1 MQPCK
6 RIVVSRV
13 KNNCNRCVIRGEVN
27 YTTNVGEGKSVLK
40 RGKQFHDLLLP
51 EIEKGVLLKPEKV
64 KDIKSLLS
72 AHFSTNW
79 DERPEL
85 RFFKDVFHQ
94 QHELHEVSQP
104 NKESVEDSDTGDI
117 LDDEE
122 TSRLKYEPH
131 GFFPCT
137 GVPNM
142 SRSGHLK

>member
-6 RIVVSRV
+6 RIVVNRV
-13 KNNCNRCVIRGEVN
+13 KNNCNRRVIRGEDVN

-40 RGKQFHDLLLP
+40 RGKQFHNLVLP
-51 EIEKGVLLKPEKV
+51 EIEKGVLLKPEKI

-72 AHFSTNW
+72 AHLSTNW

-94 QHELHEVSQP
+94 KHELQEVSQP
-104 NKESVEDSDTGDI
+104 NEETVEDSDTRDI

-122 TSRLKYEPH
+122 VLAI
-131 GFFPCT
+131 
-137 GVPNM
+137 
-142 SRSGHLK
+142 